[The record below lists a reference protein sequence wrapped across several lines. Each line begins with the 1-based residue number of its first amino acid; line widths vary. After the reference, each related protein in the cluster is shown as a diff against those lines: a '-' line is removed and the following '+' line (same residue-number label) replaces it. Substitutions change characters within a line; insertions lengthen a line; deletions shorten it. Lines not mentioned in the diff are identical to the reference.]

1 VATMLDV
8 SGALLAVLVSVDGV
22 LVDGGLL
29 DAMLPLLGADEVSV
43 GDDLP

>member
-1 VATMLDV
+1 MFDV

-22 LVDGGLL
+22 L
-29 DAMLPLLGADEVSV
+29 DAMLLLGVDEVSV